1 MIVGYET
8 NLKKFM
14 RKEQQGALSST
25 VVIYNKK
32 GKLDSNQTQIYMKF
46 RITNCCTQ
54 LESSGCFCVS

>member
-14 RKEQQGALSST
+14 RKEQQGALSSS

-32 GKLDSNQTQIYMKF
+32 ASWILIKLKST
-46 RITNCCTQ
+46 
-54 LESSGCFCVS
+54 